1 MKIILFVFLVLN
13 ILIGQNSVKPK
24 LDLNNRFGIS
34 GGAFANFGNSGLEL
48 DGIISLHTKKGFFFE
63 ASGILSIDNN
73 FTLNNSMGYML
84 EISPNLFIG
93 GGYSN
98 YLEKNLSSLNEILF
112 TFESNNLSAS
122 SFFGLDGSLSP
133 NFLCSF
139 NINSLFPNFSY
150 DCSIIGF
157 TSKEENSLGFDFYL
171 NFFKKLDNGLSFG
184 YVLSSERYEDE
195 RKLSVVKE
203 GQTYN
208 YTRTFIE
215 QGVFNTIFLGITF

>member
-1 MKIILFVFLVLN
+1 
-13 ILIGQNSVKPK
+13 
-24 LDLNNRFGIS
+24 
-34 GGAFANFGNSGLEL
+34 
-48 DGIISLHTKKGFFFE
+48 
-63 ASGILSIDNN
+63 
-73 FTLNNSMGYML
+73 ML
-84 EISPNLFIG
+84 EISPNSFIG

-98 YLEKNLSSLNEILF
+98 YLEKNLSSLNEILL

-157 TSKEENSLGFDFYL
+157 TSKEENRLGFDFYL